1 MSTAHTHTTSSSS
14 GNVAELN
21 YFFHLLNNLI
31 YRQLNAPATATRCLK
46 SKWVQQG
53 ASTTTG
59 CAVCT
64 YKVTGECSRLSDK
77 ALEHMPKKA
86 APQGPTPNSTKNR
99 MVS

>member
-1 MSTAHTHTTSSSS
+1 MSTARTHHKQQLCCS

-31 YRQLNAPATATRCLK
+31 YRKLNAPATATMRLK

-59 CAVCT
+59 CALCT
-64 YKVTGECSRLSDK
+64 
-77 ALEHMPKKA
+77 
-86 APQGPTPNSTKNR
+86 
-99 MVS
+99 